1 MTLLPD
7 RAKEGRVSRND
18 AVEHHFRFLFK
29 TSVILIAE
37 IRIVSSILELDFLKV
52 MRYIP

>member
-1 MTLLPD
+1 MTILPE
-7 RAKEGRVSRND
+7 RAKERRVFRND

-29 TSVILIAE
+29 TSVVSITEILLL
-37 IRIVSSILELDFLKV
+37 SSILELDFLKV